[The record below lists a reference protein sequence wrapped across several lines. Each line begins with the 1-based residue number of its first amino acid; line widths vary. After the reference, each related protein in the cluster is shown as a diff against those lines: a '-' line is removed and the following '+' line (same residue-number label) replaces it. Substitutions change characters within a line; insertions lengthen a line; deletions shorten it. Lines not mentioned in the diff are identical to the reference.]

1 MRDNSSGAESE
12 LRTREFLSAMTRS
25 LDVSPR
31 FASKIEFA
39 GDGDLASSFAV
50 SDFAAAAVA
59 AAAAAAAEFIDAT
72 VGVEPAICVSRP
84 LASLWFGSSL
94 RPVGWTLPPV
104 WDAVAGNYKGRDGW
118 IRLHTNA
125 PHHRAA
131 ALAVLGAGADKTAV
145 SRAVADW
152 EIEALE
158 SAVVEKNGC
167 AAAMRSIQAWA
178 RHPQGQSVSRE
189 PLIAMRAT
197 PDRSS
202 SDLSPTLQRPL
213 AGVRVLDLT
222 RVLAGP
228 VATRFL
234 AGLGADVLRVDPP
247 DWDEPAIVPDVTLGK
262 RCTRLD
268 LREPRGRSVF
278 EDLLREAD
286 VLVHG
291 YRSDALDKLG
301 LDAKRRRELR
311 PGLIDVALNA
321 YGWSGPWRRRR
332 GFDSL
337 VQMSAGIAEEGM
349 KMLGKDNPT
358 PLPVQANDHATGY
371 LMAAATLR
379 ALTERARTE
388 RGFEARASLART
400 AQLLVSG
407 PRRDGS
413 GNLSV
418 PSEAHWSEPIEA
430 TAFGAARRLKSPLTI
445 GDRPLR
451 WDRPAARLGSSPPA
465 W

>member
-1 MRDNSSGAESE
+1 VR
-12 LRTREFLSAMTRS
+12 
-25 LDVSPR
+25 
-31 FASKIEFA
+31 
-39 GDGDLASSFAV
+39 
-50 SDFAAAAVA
+50 
-59 AAAAAAAEFIDAT
+59 
-72 VGVEPAICVSRP
+72 VSRP

-94 RPVGWTLPPV
+94 RPDGWALPPV
-104 WDAVAGNYKGRDGW
+104 WDPIAGNYKGKDGW

-125 PHHRAA
+125 PHHREA
-131 ALAVLGAGADKTAV
+131 ALAVLGADADKAAV

-158 SAVVEKNGC
+158 SAVVEKKGC

-178 RHPQGQSVSRE
+178 RHPQGQSVSLE

-234 AGLGADVLRVDPP
+234 AGLGAEVLRVDPP
-247 DWDEPAIVPDVTLGK
+247 DWDEPGIVPDVTLGK

-268 LREPRGRSVF
+268 LREPGNRAVF
-278 EDLLREAD
+278 EDLLKDAD

-291 YRSDALDKLG
+291 YRSDALDRLG
-301 LDAKRRRELR
+301 LDAERRRALR

-321 YGWSGPWRRRR
+321 YGWSGPWRSRR

-349 KMLGKDNPT
+349 KTLGKDQPT

-371 LMAAATLR
+371 LMAAAALR
-379 ALTERARTE
+379 ALTERARTG

-400 AQLLVSG
+400 AQLLVGG

-413 GNLSV
+413 GNLGA
-418 PSEAHWSEPIEA
+418 PSEEHWSQRLEA
-430 TAFGAARRLKSPLTI
+430 TAFGPAHRLKSPVTI
-445 GDRPLR
+445 DDRPLH

>member
-1 MRDNSSGAESE
+1 
-12 LRTREFLSAMTRS
+12 MTRS

-31 FASKIEFA
+31 FASKVEFA
-39 GDGDLASSFAV
+39 GDGDLASIFAV

-59 AAAAAAAEFIDAT
+59 AAAAAAGEFIGAT
-72 VGVEPAICVSRP
+72 VGVEPAIFVNRP

-104 WDAVAGNYKGRDGW
+104 WDAVAGNYKGKDGW

-131 ALAVLGAGADKTAV
+131 ALAVLHVEADKAAV

-158 SAVVEKNGC
+158 SAVVEKKGC
-167 AAAMRSIQAWA
+167 AAAMRTSAAWA
-178 RHPQGQSVSRE
+178 RHPQGQSVARE
-189 PLIAMRAT
+189 SLIATRIT

-202 SDLSPTLQRPL
+202 SELSPTRQKPL

-247 DWDEPAIVPDVTLGK
+247 DWDEPAIVPDVALGK

-268 LREPRGRSVF
+268 LRELGDRAVF
-278 EDLLREAD
+278 ENLLRDAD

-291 YRSDALDKLG
+291 YRSDALDNLD

-321 YGWSGPWRRRR
+321 YGWSGPWRTRR

-349 KMLGKDNPT
+349 KTLGKDNPT
-358 PLPVQANDHATGY
+358 PLPVQALDHATGY

-379 ALTERARTE
+379 ALTERARTG

-400 AQLLVSG
+400 AQLLMSG

-413 GNLSV
+413 GNLGV
-418 PSEAHWSEPIEA
+418 PSEEQWSQPIEA
-430 TAFGAARRLKSPLTI
+430 TAFGPAHRLKSPVTI
-445 GDRPLR
+445 DARPLH

>member
-1 MRDNSSGAESE
+1 MHDKSSNAESE

-25 LDVSPR
+25 LDITPS
-31 FASKIEFA
+31 FASRVEFA
-39 GDGDLASSFAV
+39 GDGDLASIFAV
-50 SDFAAAAVA
+50 SDFAAAAVGTA
-59 AAAAAAAEFIDAT
+59 AAAAGEFIDAT
-72 VGVEPAICVSRP
+72 LGVEASVRVSRP
-84 LASLWFGSSL
+84 LSSLWFGSSL
-94 RPVGWTLPPV
+94 RPIGWTLPPV
-104 WDAVAGNYKGRDGW
+104 WDPIAGNYKAKDGW

-131 ALAVLGAGADKTAV
+131 ALAVLGVDADKAAV
-145 SRAVADW
+145 LKAVADW

-158 SAVVEKNGC
+158 SAVVEKKGC
-167 AAAMRSIQAWA
+167 AAAMRSIAAWA
-178 RHPQGQSVSRE
+178 RHRQGRSVSRE
-189 PLIAMRAT
+189 PLIAMLAT
-197 PDRSS
+197 PDRNSS
-202 SDLSPTLQRPL
+202 ELSPTLQRPL

-247 DWDEPAIVPDVTLGK
+247 DWDEPGIVPDVTLGK

-268 LREPRGRSVF
+268 LRHSTARAVF
-278 EDLLREAD
+278 EDLLRDAD

-321 YGWSGPWRRRR
+321 YGWSGPWKTRR

-337 VQMSAGIAEEGM
+337 VQMSAGIAEAGM
-349 KMLGKDNPT
+349 KTLGRDGPT

-371 LMAAATLR
+371 LMAAAALR
-379 ALTERARTE
+379 ALTERARTG
-388 RGFEARASLART
+388 RGSEARVSLART

-407 PRRDGS
+407 PKRDGL
-413 GNLSV
+413 GNLGA
-418 PSEAHWSEPIEA
+418 PSEEHWSQEIEV
-430 TAFGAARRLKSPLTI
+430 TAFGPARRLKSPVAI
-445 GDRPLR
+445 DDRPLQ
-451 WDRPAARLGSSPPA
+451 WNRPAARLGSSPPA